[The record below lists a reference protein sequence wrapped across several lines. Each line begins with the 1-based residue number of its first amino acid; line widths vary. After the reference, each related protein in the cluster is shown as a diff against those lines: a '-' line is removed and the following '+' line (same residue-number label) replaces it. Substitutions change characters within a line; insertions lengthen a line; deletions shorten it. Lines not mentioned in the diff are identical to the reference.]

1 MTGMCILHVL
11 PAVELAD
18 ATDLRVNHRFGGVT
32 STYQVII
39 SNIIVSSYKK
49 SSRTVTKDKSLNMC
63 STDLA
68 AMVKNITSGR
78 NQNLSSV
85 KRVQIDL
92 RVSKRNKYL
101 VLLCSCTDTVHL
113 RAVAWKTVL
122 TVLLQQ
128 RQGLLVVD
136 APHPVRVARNPCVI
150 IWLGNEEIG

>member
-1 MTGMCILHVL
+1 MTEMCILHVL

-68 AMVKNITSGR
+68 AMVKNITSR
-78 NQNLSSV
+78 RDQNLCSI
-85 KRVQIDL
+85 KRVQINL
-92 RVSKRNKYL
+92 RV
-101 VLLCSCTDTVHL
+101 
-113 RAVAWKTVL
+113 A
-122 TVLLQQ
+122 
-128 RQGLLVVD
+128 
-136 APHPVRVARNPCVI
+136 
-150 IWLGNEEIG
+150 